1 MHLFK
6 LAHTYREL
14 KKDARKQERNFFCF
28 ICLEFLKKKIQS
40 HMEKFQLDNYNFK
53 SSSEDETEKT
63 NKTNFDKS
71 TLKETH

>member
-1 MHLFK
+1 MHLLK
-6 LAHTYREL
+6 LAHTYFEL
-14 KKDARKQERNFFCF
+14 KKDARKQERNFFF
-28 ICLEFLKKKIQS
+28 IIFSEFLKTKIQS

-53 SSSEDETEKT
+53 SSSEDETEQI